1 MKRFSLP
8 AGLVTWGLIL
18 LAGCASPPFAPVAV
32 PTNSTVFEK
41 QDGPKPDPKKIDAEL
56 RSLQKV
62 TPGDYQLKPGD
73 SFAIIIDGQIEQSRP
88 VVKIMPSGAI
98 SVAPIGYVKVGGLTI
113 PAAAK
118 LLSSK
123 YKRFFRNCEIII
135 EPQEFKPDSFTISGS
150 VKSPGIYPFVFG
162 SFRVL
167 DAVAA
172 AGGLATATGGSRGD
186 RYELAD
192 LENAYI
198 VRNGRVLPVDF
209 VEAIVKG
216 NPLHNIPL
224 MNGDAIQ
231 IPSLDNGKVTILGE
245 VVEPDCVPYQPGL
258 TLLQAIGYAG
268 GLKETKSWDVKVI
281 RGGLKS
287 PVVFTLDIIDI
298 QKGRRMDFALKPRD
312 IVFVPRSC
320 VSEWNVIVRQ
330 ILPTIQLLNG
340 LAGPFGSPSTFL
352 YR

>member
-1 MKRFSLP
+1 MKRLSLLT
-8 AGLVTWGLIL
+8 GFLSWGLIL
-18 LAGCASPPFAPVAV
+18 LAGCTSPPFAPVAV
-32 PTNSTVFEK
+32 PTGSHVLEIHE
-41 QDGPKPDPKKIDAEL
+41 GPRPDPKKINAEL
-56 RSLQKV
+56 AALQKV
-62 TPGDYQLKPGD
+62 NPGDYLLKPGD
-73 SFAIIIDGQIEQSRP
+73 SFAIVVDGQTEQSRP
-88 VVKIMPSGAI
+88 VVKIMPNGAI
-98 SVAPIGYVKVGGLTI
+98 SIAPIGYVKVAGLSI

-118 LLSSK
+118 LLSDK
-123 YKRFFRNCEIII
+123 YKRFYRNCEVII
-135 EPQEFKPDSFTISGS
+135 EPLEFKPDAFTISGS

-162 SFRVL
+162 SFRLL

-172 AGGLATATGGSRGD
+172 AGGLATTTGGGRGD

-198 VRNGRVLPVDF
+198 VRDGRVLPVDF

-231 IPSLDNGKVTILGE
+231 VPSLDNGKVTVLGE
-245 VVEPDCVPYQPGL
+245 VGDPDCIPYQPNL

-268 GLKETKSWDVKVI
+268 GLKETNSWDVKVI
-281 RGGLKS
+281 RGGLKN

-312 IVFVPRSC
+312 IVFVPRSGI
-320 VSEWNVIVRQ
+320 SEWNVIVRQ
-330 ILPTIQLLNG
+330 ILPTVQLLNG
-340 LAGPFGSPSTFL
+340 LAGPFGSPSLL
-352 YR
+352 YK

>member
-1 MKRFSLP
+1 MKHSSLT
-8 AGLVTWGLIL
+8 AGLVSWGLIL
-18 LAGCASPPFAPVAV
+18 LAGCTSPPFAPVAV
-32 PTNSTVFEK
+32 PNNSTVMEVLE
-41 QDGPKPDPKKIDAEL
+41 GPRPDPKQIKAEL
-56 RSLQKV
+56 ESLQKV
-62 TPGDYQLKPGD
+62 TAGDYRLKPGD
-73 SFAIIIDGQIEQSRP
+73 SFAIVIDGQIEQSRP
-88 VVKIMPSGAI
+88 VVRITPGGGI
-98 SVAPIGYVKVGGLTI
+98 SVAPIGYVKVAGLTI
-113 PAAAK
+113 PAAAR
-118 LLSSK
+118 LLTDK

-150 VKSPGIYPFVFG
+150 VKNPGIYPFVFG
-162 SFRVL
+162 SFRLL

-172 AGGLATATGGSRGD
+172 AGGLATITAGAKGD

-209 VEAIVKG
+209 VEAVVKG

-224 MNGDAIQ
+224 MNSDAIQ
-231 IPSLDNGKVTILGE
+231 IPSLDNGKITVLGE
-245 VVEPDCVPYQPGL
+245 VKDPDCIPYQPNL

-268 GLKETKSWDVKVI
+268 GLKETNSWDVKVI
-281 RGGLKS
+281 RGGLKN
-287 PVVFTLDIIDI
+287 PVVFTMDIVDI

-312 IVFVPRSC
+312 IVFVPRSGI
-320 VSEWNVIVRQ
+320 SEWNVIVRQ
-330 ILPTIQLLNG
+330 ILPTVQLLNG

>member
-1 MKRFSLP
+1 MKRFLLST
-8 AGLVTWGLIL
+8 GLVSWGLIL

-32 PTNSTVFEK
+32 PNNSTVFEK
-41 QDGPKPDPKKIDAEL
+41 QEGPKPDPEKITAEL
-56 RSLQKV
+56 KGLQKV
-62 TPGDYQLKPGD
+62 TPGDYRLKPGD
-73 SFAIIIDGQIEQSRP
+73 SFAIVIDGQIEQSRP

-98 SVAPIGYVKVGGLTI
+98 SIAPIGYVKIAGMTI

-118 LLSSK
+118 LLSEK
-123 YKRFFRNCEIII
+123 YKRFFRNCEVII
-135 EPQEFKPDSFTISGS
+135 EPQEFKPDAFSISGS
-150 VKSPGIYPFVFG
+150 VKTPGIYPFVFG
-162 SFRVL
+162 TFRLV

-172 AGGLATATGGSRGD
+172 AGGLAVATGGSRGD

-198 VRNGRVLPVDF
+198 VRDGRVLPVDF

-224 MNGDAIQ
+224 MNGDAIHV
-231 IPSLDNGKVTILGE
+231 PSLDNGKVTVLGE
-245 VVEPDCVPYQPGL
+245 VGDPDCIPYQPGL

-268 GLKETKSWDVKVI
+268 GLKETNSWDVKVI
-281 RGGLKS
+281 RGGLKT
-287 PVVFTLDIIDI
+287 PVVFTLDIVDI

-320 VSEWNVIVRQ
+320 ISEWNVIVRQ
-330 ILPTIQLLNG
+330 ILPTVQLLNG
-340 LAGPFGSPSTFL
+340 LAGPFGSPSNFL